1 MKVNWREALMTR
13 ERCGKCG
20 RTNYTE
26 DTLEKHKRVCKG
38 NLLRVQAL
46 LPCPFCVKPARS
58 FNSDVSLQVCL
69 LPLQKPPFKTNF
81 CRVIL

>member
-20 RTNYTE
+20 RTNYSE

-69 LPLQKPPFKTNF
+69 LPSSGNPF
-81 CRVIL
+81 